1 MCSYCGCESEAVI
14 AELMGEH
21 AAIASMVDKVSAALH
36 RGDRSGAES
45 ACAAI
50 AAMFAR
56 HGRMEEDGLFS
67 ELGADPIATD
77 TVAELEQDHRRLY
90 EGLAR
95 VPTASAGE
103 ILEML
108 AELLD
113 HANREDT
120 DVFPTALQVL
130 PDRAWER
137 IADVH
142 RAARQPAA

>member
-21 AAIASMVDKVSAALH
+21 AAIASMVDQVSAALH
-36 RGDRSGAES
+36 RGDRSEAES
-45 ACAAI
+45 VCARI
-50 AAMFAR
+50 GAMFAR

-67 ELGADPIATD
+67 ELRADPIATG

-137 IADVH
+137 IAYVH
-142 RAARQPAA
+142 REARQPAA

>member
-21 AAIASMVDKVSAALH
+21 AAIASMVDQVSAALH
-36 RGDRSGAES
+36 RGERAEAES
-45 ACAAI
+45 VCAGI

-67 ELGADPIATD
+67 ELRADPIATD
-77 TVAELEQDHRRLY
+77 TVAELERDHQRLY
-90 EGLAR
+90 DGLAR

-103 ILEML
+103 ILDML

-137 IADVH
+137 IANVH
-142 RAARQPAA
+142 RSARQTAA